1 ALSLNAALHYT
12 RGRGFYEEYRYDAKF
27 ADYGISDIVVDDDG
41 DPTDNTTISSTDL
54 IRRRWLDN
62 HFYGT
67 TWSIN
72 YDKGRWNTVVGG
84 AWNEYDGDH
93 FGEVLWS
100 EQGHIPHEHRYYFNN
115 GKKRDFNTYAKVNY
129 QISDRF

>member
-1 ALSLNAALHYT
+1 
-12 RGRGFYEEYRYDAKF
+12 
-27 ADYGISDIVVDDDG
+27 
-41 DPTDNTTISSTDL
+41 
-54 IRRRWLDN
+54 
-62 HFYGT
+62 
-67 TWSIN
+67 
-72 YDKGRWNTVVGG
+72 G

-129 QISDRF
+129 QISDRFNAFVDLQYRTINYKVAGTDNDLSDATVSDNFDFFNPKAGLTFALNDRTDLYASYAVANREPVRDDYLDFEGS